1 MLNLY
6 RIASFPLLS
15 LLTWA
20 SLTLPAPAQ
29 EDLSAPSNP
38 APAATESAPS
48 SRPLARAC
56 ITEAIVGSDGLTS
69 INPNL
74 NRAKNLARQA
84 AERAN
89 GGLNNYRA
97 EAAMY
102 GPIEGV
108 SCVDNGDGTWSF
120 RILGGVP
127 GAEPTL
133 KTVVVVNQND
143 GTSRID
149 YNGEIRNIEGDRPV
163 AERPNQLTLVNPNSP
178 SLGRARNLARQA
190 AERANG
196 GLGNYR
202 AEPAMHGIS
211 GEISVQDTSDAWIF
225 TFRGGRPGET
235 DYSTESEV
243 RVSKDFAN
251 ITVDYN
257 GPIRSASDS

>member
-1 MLNLY
+1 MLNPS

-15 LLTWA
+15 LLAWA

-29 EDLSAPSNP
+29 EDLAAPSDL
-38 APAATESAPS
+38 APAATASDAS

-56 ITEAIVGSDGLTS
+56 LTEAIVGSGGLTS

-102 GPIEGV
+102 GPIEAAP
-108 SCVDNGDGTWSF
+108 CVDNGDGTWSF
-120 RILGGVP
+120 RILGGAP
-127 GAEPTL
+127 GAEPSL
-133 KTVVVVNQND
+133 ETVVVVNQAD

-149 YNGEIRNIEGDRPV
+149 YNGEIRNLEGDRPT
-163 AERPNQLTLVNPNSP
+163 AERPSQLTLVNPNSP

-202 AEPAMHGIS
+202 AEPVMHGTS
-211 GEISVQDTSDAWIF
+211 GDIPVQETSDAWIF
-225 TFRGGRPGET
+225 TFRGGRPG
-235 DYSTESEV
+235 DADFSTESEV

-257 GPIRSASDS
+257 GPIRPASDS